1 MKASNVIALALGVG
15 MCIGLYACGGNNN
28 AAMPMPAQPTQ
39 PSQPTMPTQPQPT
52 MTMLSVNDVLGK
64 AKAQSE
70 TDDPLVVNGGAVTV
84 NPAND
89 EVSDPV
95 SVD

>member
-1 MKASNVIALALGVG
+1 MKASNVIALALGAG
-15 MCIGLYACGGNNN
+15 MCIGLYACGGQNN
-28 AAMPMPAQPTQ
+28 AAMPMPTQPSQ
-39 PSQPTMPTQPQPT
+39 PSQPTMPTQPQP
-52 MTMLSVNDVLGK
+52 TMLSVNDVLGK

-70 TDDPLVVNGGAVTV
+70 TDDPLAVNGGAVTV

>member
-1 MKASNVIALALGVG
+1 VKTSNVIALALGAG
-15 MCIGLYACGGNNN
+15 MCIGLYACGGKNN
-28 AAMPMPAQPTQ
+28 AAMPMPMQ
-39 PSQPTMPTQPQPT
+39 PSQPNQPTMPMQPQP
-52 MTMLSVNDVLGK
+52 TMLSVNDVLGK

-70 TDDPLVVNGGAVTV
+70 TDDPLAVNGGAVTV
-84 NPAND
+84 TPAND

>member
-1 MKASNVIALALGVG
+1 MKASNWIAMAVGAG
-15 MCIGLYACGGNNN
+15 MCIGLYACGGHDSPM
-28 AAMPMPAQPTQ
+28 MPSQ
-39 PSQPTMPTQPQPT
+39 PSQPAPPAQPQG
-52 MTMLSVNDVLGK
+52 MMLSVNDVLGK

-70 TDDPLVVNGGAVTV
+70 TDDPLAVNDGAVTV

-89 EVSDPV
+89 EESDPV

>member
-1 MKASNVIALALGVG
+1 VKARNVIVSALGAG
-15 MCIGLYACGGNNN
+15 MCIGLYACGGHDSGM
-28 AAMPMPAQPTQ
+28 MPMQ
-39 PSQPTMPTQPQPT
+39 PSQPAMPSQPQP
-52 MTMLSVNDVLGK
+52 MMLSVNDVLGK

-70 TDDPLVVNGGAVTV
+70 TDDPLAVNGGAVTV

>member
-1 MKASNVIALALGVG
+1 VKASNVIALALGVG

-28 AAMPMPAQPTQ
+28 AAMPMQPTQ
-39 PSQPTMPTQPQPT
+39 PSQPTMPTPPQP
-52 MTMLSVNDVLGK
+52 TMLSVNDVLGK

-70 TDDPLVVNGGAVTV
+70 TDDPLAVNGGAVTV

>member
-1 MKASNVIALALGVG
+1 VKASNVIALALGVG
-15 MCIGLYACGGNNN
+15 MCIGLYACGGHNS
-28 AAMPMPAQPTQ
+28 AMTPTQ
-39 PSQPTMPTQPQPT
+39 PMQPAMPTQPQPL
-52 MTMLSVNDVLGK
+52 MLSVNDVLGK

-70 TDDPLVVNGGAVTV
+70 TDDPLAVNGGAVTV

>member
-1 MKASNVIALALGVG
+1 MKASNMIALALGAG
-15 MCIGLYACGGNNN
+15 MCIGLYACGGHDS
-28 AAMPMPAQPTQ
+28 AMMPMQPTQ
-39 PSQPTMPTQPQPT
+39 PAMPSQPQP
-52 MTMLSVNDVLGK
+52 MMLSVNDVLGK

-70 TDDPLVVNGGAVTV
+70 TDDPLAVNGGAVTV

-95 SVD
+95 SID

>member
-1 MKASNVIALALGVG
+1 VKASNLIALALGAG
-15 MCIGLYACGGNNN
+15 MCIGLYACGGHDSPM
-28 AAMPMPAQPTQ
+28 MPSEPMQPAP
-39 PSQPTMPTQPQPT
+39 PSQPQTM
-52 MTMLSVNDVLGK
+52 MLSVNDVLGQ

-70 TDDPLVVNGGAVTV
+70 TDDPLAVNGGAVTV

-89 EVSDPV
+89 EESDAA

>member
-1 MKASNVIALALGVG
+1 VKASNVIALMLGAG
-15 MCIGLYACGGNNN
+15 MCIGLYACGGQNN
-28 AAMPMPAQPTQ
+28 AAMPMPTQ
-39 PSQPTMPTQPQPT
+39 PSQPTMPTQPQP
-52 MTMLSVNDVLGK
+52 TMLSVNDVLGK

-70 TDDPLVVNGGAVTV
+70 TDDPLAVNGGAVTV